1 MRNNDTIDANSQNT
15 YVRGS
20 CTDSTWKSSYCPSFC
35 EGNASGGEGMAKCS
49 NVGTLDMY
57 YCIDS
62 SDGDV
67 NCTAQ
72 QNVVVFPGKP
82 GGKQKSV

>member
-1 MRNNDTIDANSQNT
+1 
-15 YVRGS
+15 
-20 CTDSTWKSSYCPSFC
+20 
-35 EGNASGGEGMAKCS
+35 MAKCS